1 MPAIAFAT
9 THKVLDLTSDD
20 HSAVNV
26 LAQHGV
32 VVRPAVWNDARVDWQ
47 MFDAVVVR
55 SCWDYHLQPQA
66 FRQWIDDLTR
76 MNVPLWNQPQ
86 TLRWNM
92 DKTYLRDLAQRGIVV
107 PPTVWIERG
116 SSVNLITLLQEQRW
130 ERAVIK
136 PTISATAHHTFI
148 TTPEHATTNNAHA
161 AYVLQQS
168 GLIVQEF
175 VPEVVA
181 GGEWS
186 LMFFAKRYSHAVL
199 KHPNDGDFRVQSD
212 FGGTAEAAQPAP
224 YLIEQAQRIVN
235 SVAEPLLYAR
245 VDGVDR
251 DGTFVLME
259 LELIEPFLFL
269 STAPH
274 AAAHFAS
281 AMLEHLI

>member
-1 MPAIAFAT
+1 MPTLAFAT
-9 THKVLDLTSDD
+9 AHKEANLTSDD
-20 HSAVNV
+20 YLAVNV
-26 LAQHGV
+26 LAQRGV
-32 VVRPAVWNDARVDWQ
+32 VVHPAVWNDPQVDWQ
-47 MFDAVVVR
+47 IFDAVVVR

-66 FRQWIDDLTR
+66 FRQWIDDVTR
-76 MNVPLWNQPQ
+76 MDVPLWNQPQ

-107 PPTVWIERG
+107 PSTVWIEPG
-116 SSVNLITLLQEQRW
+116 SSVNLVTLLQEQRW

-148 TTPEHATTNNAHA
+148 TTPEHATTDNAQA
-161 AYVLQQS
+161 AHVLQQS

-199 KHPNDGDFRVQSD
+199 KRPRDGDFRVQSD
-212 FGGTAEAAQPAP
+212 FGGTTEAAQPAP
-224 YLIEQAQRIVN
+224 HLREQAQRIVN

-245 VDGVDR
+245 VDGIDR
-251 DGTFVLME
+251 DGMFVLME

-269 STAPH
+269 STAPR
-274 AAAHFAS
+274 AAAHLAS
-281 AMLEHLI
+281 AMLKHLI